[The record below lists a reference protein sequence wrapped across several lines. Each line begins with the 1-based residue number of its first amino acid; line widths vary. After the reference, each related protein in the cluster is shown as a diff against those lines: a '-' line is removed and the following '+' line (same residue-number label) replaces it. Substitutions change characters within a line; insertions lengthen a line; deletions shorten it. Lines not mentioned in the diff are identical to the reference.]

1 MANTSASRATVCSK
15 PRSASFCGATAQK
28 NISRGHGAPR
38 KKLFICAED
47 RSRASATSISVRV
60 TSTASVSSGPS
71 PSKKRRRCDALSEV
85 IVEGRATTKKP
96 DDDGTNRRT
105 RSSATAAGA
114 AFAVFA
120 GVTNATAARAR
131 RATAQSSTKKRCSS
145 MVSRHRC
152 APLERSS
159 NQSAIGLTLVQ
170 FFTTVDTLELRRQWV
185 TGAQELAYGTMVCIQ
200 HTATLRAL
208 ESGGSAPDPATS
220 HSAPPVTYV
229 LTTRRSVGAFFLRRW
244 VHLWP
249 EGIKLT
255 VNANQGT
262 PDQETKSSL
271 GLLHRK
277 TPLAEP
283 LVSV

>member
-1 MANTSASRATVCSK
+1 MARIGGLVAVRRPPALRSRCSPGSRTRRRRVRGERRRRAARKSAVGPWCLAT
-15 PRSASFCGATAQK
+15 
-28 NISRGHGAPR
+28 GAP
-38 KKLFICAED
+38 L
-47 RSRASATSISVRV
+47 
-60 TSTASVSSGPS
+60 
-71 PSKKRRRCDALSEV
+71 
-85 IVEGRATTKKP
+85 
-96 DDDGTNRRT
+96 
-105 RSSATAAGA
+105 
-114 AFAVFA
+114 
-120 GVTNATAARAR
+120 
-131 RATAQSSTKKRCSS
+131 
-145 MVSRHRC
+145 
-152 APLERSS
+152 LERSS

>member
-120 GVTNATAARAR
+120 GVTNATAAARAR

-159 NQSAIGLTLVQ
+159 LPTCYWPDFPTFII
-170 FFTTVDTLELRRQWV
+170 TVSLLGCQY
-185 TGAQELAYGTMVCIQ
+185 L
-200 HTATLRAL
+200 L
-208 ESGGSAPDPATS
+208 
-220 HSAPPVTYV
+220 
-229 LTTRRSVGAFFLRRW
+229 SVGHGASTR
-244 VHLWP
+244 P
-249 EGIKLT
+249 T
-255 VNANQGT
+255 V
-262 PDQETKSSL
+262 P
-271 GLLHRK
+271 
-277 TPLAEP
+277 
-283 LVSV
+283 

>member
-15 PRSASFCGATAQK
+15 PRSTSFCGATAQK

-131 RATAQSSTKKRCSS
+131 RATAQSSTKKRCRA
-145 MVSRHRC
+145 MVSRHTG
-152 APLERSS
+152 APFFAEPP
-159 NQSAIGLTLVQ
+159 NQPAIGLT
-170 FFTTVDTLELRRQWV
+170 FSPTFITVTL
-185 TGAQELAYGTMVCIQ
+185 
-200 HTATLRAL
+200 
-208 ESGGSAPDPATS
+208 SG
-220 HSAPPVTYV
+220 
-229 LTTRRSVGAFFLRRW
+229 
-244 VHLWP
+244 
-249 EGIKLT
+249 
-255 VNANQGT
+255 
-262 PDQETKSSL
+262 
-271 GLLHRK
+271 
-277 TPLAEP
+277 
-283 LVSV
+283 

>member
-15 PRSASFCGATAQK
+15 PRSTSFCGATAQK

-131 RATAQSSTKKRCSS
+131 RATAQSSTKKRCRAMFSS
-145 MVSRHRC
+145 PVRPFGAELQPTC
-152 APLERSS
+152 YWPE
-159 NQSAIGLTLVQ
+159 LVQ
-170 FFTTVDTLELRRQWV
+170 FFYNR
-185 TGAQELAYGTMVCIQ
+185 
-200 HTATLRAL
+200 
-208 ESGGSAPDPATS
+208 
-220 HSAPPVTYV
+220 
-229 LTTRRSVGAFFLRRW
+229 
-244 VHLWP
+244 
-249 EGIKLT
+249 
-255 VNANQGT
+255 
-262 PDQETKSSL
+262 
-271 GLLHRK
+271 
-277 TPLAEP
+277 
-283 LVSV
+283 

>member
-131 RATAQSSTKKRCSS
+131 RATAQSSTKKRCRA

-152 APLERSS
+152 ALFRGASQPTCYWP
-159 NQSAIGLTLVQ
+159 GLVQ
-170 FFTTVDTLELRRQWV
+170 PLLQPLTTSNSGCQWV
-185 TGAQELAYGTMVCIQ
+185 T
-200 HTATLRAL
+200 
-208 ESGGSAPDPATS
+208 
-220 HSAPPVTYV
+220 
-229 LTTRRSVGAFFLRRW
+229 
-244 VHLWP
+244 
-249 EGIKLT
+249 EG
-255 VNANQGT
+255 
-262 PDQETKSSL
+262 KS
-271 GLLHRK
+271 
-277 TPLAEP
+277 
-283 LVSV
+283 